1 MEDIVQTISNIFFRP
16 TEFFESVQDETS
28 YTRPWLFFSI
38 GYMIMLFI
46 SLAFSIPILL
56 RTPDI
61 VRKVVASGVSSKLIT
76 LGDIMTKNLITI
88 NKDESIFEASK
99 IMHENK
105 IKRLP
110 VTDGDEV
117 VGIITSTDIVDALS
131 EHNVK

>member
-1 MEDIVQTISNIFFRP
+1 MTEITVDKIMHKKVILARSDSTVMKAANEMVDKKIGSLVVIEEKKPVGIV
-16 TEFFESVQDETS
+16 TET
-28 YTRPWLFFSI
+28 
-38 GYMIMLFI
+38 
-46 SLAFSIPILL
+46 
-56 RTPDI
+56 DI